1 LNLLCFAIAFALSFL
16 LSFIFS
22 KVAERIGL
30 MDKPKGIKDHFKPTP
45 YGGGIA
51 IFLGTLV
58 SVFWSNDW
66 KILVL
71 GFSVFLLG
79 FLDDIRPYSRYL
91 KLFFQSLV
99 AAFTVWLGIK
109 INIKILPEYVN
120 IILSIIWIVGITNAF
135 NIIDVMDGI
144 SAGVGFFA
152 AFGFIFISV
161 SGVGDYPVVAAALA
175 GSCFGFL
182 PFNLPK
188 AKVFMGDSG
197 SLFLGYMLA
206 VLAITTRYTVANP
219 IAVFVPLLILF
230 VPIFDTVYVVV
241 LRIAKKQNPLKG
253 SHDHFV
259 LKLKATGLSVP
270 SIVAIIYLATIAL
283 CEASFIITRL
293 TIKGAIILYS
303 IAVLIFIFFGIIFRS
318 ET

>member
-1 LNLLCFAIAFALSFL
+1 MIYFIVAFSISFL
-16 LSFIFS
+16 LSFILS
-22 KVAERIGL
+22 KTAPKVGFV
-30 MDKPKGIKDHFKPTP
+30 DKPIGIKDHSRPTP

-51 IFLGTLV
+51 IFLGTLI
-58 SVFWSNDW
+58 SMFWTGDW

-79 FLDDIRPYSRYL
+79 FFDDIRPYSRYL
-91 KLFFQSLV
+91 KLIFQSFIAV
-99 AAFTVWLGIK
+99 FTIWLGIK
-109 INIKILPEYVN
+109 IDIIFLPEYLN

-161 SGVGDYPVVAAALA
+161 SGAGTYPVVAVTLGA
-175 GSCFGFL
+175 SCLGFL
-182 PFNLPK
+182 PFNLPR
-188 AKVFMGDSG
+188 AKIFMGDSG

-206 VLAITTRYTVANP
+206 VLAISTRYTATNP
-219 IAVFVPLLILF
+219 IALFVPLLILF
-230 VPIFDTVYVVV
+230 IPIFDTAYVII
-241 LRIAKKQNPLKG
+241 LRIARRQNPLKG

-259 LKLKATGLSVP
+259 LKLKASGLPVP
-270 SIVAIIYLATIAL
+270 SIVAIIYLATVAL
-283 CEASFIITRL
+283 CEAAFIITRL
-293 TIKGAIILYS
+293 SVMGAGILYS

-318 ET
+318 KT